1 MSARLER
8 SIQYSMHDQGPQFSY
23 PRRGFFQR
31 LQDAA
36 FVIGRRSLTWW
47 VSSPAIVGEEH
58 LTDLQDKTVCYV
70 MPQAARLE
78 LMLLEQN
85 AMDTGRPRPCM
96 GIHTEQLNEP
106 YAFAV
111 LMHADSMLRSKRRI
125 ESRDAERL
133 QRLQRK
139 LEQHPELD
147 VLLLPVVVYWGRAP
161 YQKATFWS
169 LVFFKY
175 WLATGWLQRLR
186 TVLFSRRHI
195 TIQYSRAVSMRDIL
209 GDSRDSSRTTR
220 KLYRLLRVHFRR
232 QRFAILGPDL
242 SHRRTMIQRIMDAE
256 NIRNLIQKTAN
267 EDQKETRLL
276 KQKAHDYAFEIV
288 SNMSYATILFGD
300 YFFSWVWNKIYHGI
314 KVHNIDAVKAIA
326 ETHTLVYLPC
336 HRSYMDFIL
345 LSYVLFHNGLTIPHI
360 ASGNNLNLPI
370 VGTFF
375 RHCGAFFMRRSFSNA
390 LYAAVFQEYMH
401 LILANG
407 HSMEFFIEGTRTRTG
422 RTLAPKR
429 GMLSMMLRSYLRS
442 IDKPIALVPLY
453 FGYEKVM
460 ESSAYLKENKGN
472 KKQKE
477 SLAGLLSAM
486 RQRLRLN
493 YGEVHVNFSEPIEL
507 DKFLDRQQPGW
518 RSSKD
523 RQQQTAWL
531 SYTSNQLSRA
541 ITTNINKA
549 VTVLPINLLACCLL
563 AAPDNIISQ
572 ERLKQ
577 QLQLLVHLL
586 TQVPVCDSLV
596 VAERSAENIIER
608 AKSMDILVARKQADS
623 DHLAYKKIMTRT
635 LAWYQNNIL
644 HAIIL
649 PALVAAVWYRMPG
662 PNRHSVSSF
671 CKTLYPYLQQEYHL
685 PWSLEE
691 IDRPLDQ
698 CHVALVKAGMLKPS
712 AGHDYAFNHGSQAA
726 LHIVKLLASI
736 ADAVLSHY
744 FVVLFVIQHE
754 SENMSDLSALAA
766 RSIDLAQQTNP
777 SLATFELTDH
787 GLISQFA
794 KQLVQSDLIQISGS
808 GAVQQDAAVTK
819 LIKASAWWL
828 APELQAAI
836 MQQR

>member
-1 MSARLER
+1 
-8 SIQYSMHDQGPQFSY
+8 MHDQEQQLSH
-23 PRRGFFQR
+23 PRRNFLQR

-36 FVIGRRSLTWW
+36 FAIGRRSLTWW
-47 VSSPAIVGEEH
+47 VYRPEIVGEEH
-58 LTDLQDKTVCYV
+58 LTNLQDKTICYV

-96 GIHTEQLNEP
+96 GIHTEKLDEP
-106 YAFAV
+106 YALAV
-111 LMHADSMLRSKRRI
+111 LVHTGTKHRSKRRI

-133 QRLQRK
+133 QRLQQQ

-147 VLLLPVVVYWGRAP
+147 VLLLPVVIYWGRAP
-161 YQKATFWS
+161 YQEKTFWN
-169 LVFFKY
+169 LIFFKY

-186 TVLFSRRHI
+186 TVLFNRRHI
-195 TIQYSRAVSMRDIL
+195 TIQYSRTVSMRDIL

-232 QRFAILGPDL
+232 QRFAILGPDM
-242 SHRRTMIQRIMDAE
+242 SHRRTMIQRIVAAKT
-256 NIRNLIQKTAN
+256 IRNLIQKTAN
-267 EDQKETRLL
+267 EDRKEARVL
-276 KQKAHDYAFEIV
+276 KQKAQGYAFEIV

-300 YFFSWVWNKIYHGI
+300 YFFSWVWNKIYGGI
-314 KVHNIDAVKAIA
+314 KVHHLDAVKAIA

-370 VGTFF
+370 VGTLF
-375 RHCGAFFMRRSFSNA
+375 RHCGAFFMRRSFGNA
-390 LYAAVFQEYMH
+390 LYAAVFQEYIH

-407 HSMEFFIEGTRTRTG
+407 HSIEFFIEGTRTRTG
-422 RTLAPKR
+422 RTLSPKR
-429 GMLSMMLRSYLRS
+429 GMLSMMLRSYLRG

-460 ESSAYLKENKGN
+460 ESSAYLKESTGN

-477 SLAGLLSAM
+477 SLVGLLSAM
-486 RQRLRLN
+486 RQRLRLH

-507 DKFLDRQQPGW
+507 DKFLDLQQPDW
-518 RSSKD
+518 RNSKD
-523 RQQQTAWL
+523 LLQQTAWL
-531 SYTSNQLSRA
+531 SYTANQLSRA

-549 VTVLPINLLACCLL
+549 VTVLPINLIACCLL
-563 AAPDNIISQ
+563 AAPGSCISQ

-577 QLQLLVHLL
+577 QVQLLVHLL
-586 TQVPVCDSLV
+586 IKVPVGDNLV
-596 VAERSAENIIER
+596 LAEQSAEHIIEW
-608 AKSMDILVARKQADS
+608 AKSMGILTVGKQTNPGNVA
-623 DHLAYKKIMTRT
+623 YTTPMTRT
-635 LAWYQNNIL
+635 LAWYKNNIL

-649 PALVAAVWYRMPG
+649 PALVATVWYRMPG
-662 PNRHSVSSF
+662 PNRQSVSSF
-671 CKTLYPYLQQEYHL
+671 CKMLYPYLQQEYHL
-685 PWSLEE
+685 PWLLEE
-691 IDRPLDQ
+691 IENPLDQ
-698 CHVALVKAGMLKPS
+698 CHVALVETGMLKPS
-712 AGHDYAFNHGSQAA
+712 EGHGYVFDHGSQAA
-726 LHIVKLLASI
+726 LHTLKLLASI
-736 ADAVLSHY
+736 ADTALNHY
-744 FVVLFVIQHE
+744 FVVLFVIQYK
-754 SENMSDLSALAA
+754 SENMSDLNALAA

-794 KQLVQSDLIQISGS
+794 KQLVQNNLIQISDS
-808 GAVQQDAAVTK
+808 GDVRQDETVHK
-819 LIKASAWWL
+819 LIQTSSWWI
-828 APELQAAI
+828 APELRTAV